1 MYPSSQISLGQGTRV
16 KDIIIRVR
24 PKIVTIP
31 ALSGITAPLLM
42 LSLWTIASLM
52 RPGYDQLTQYG
63 SELGTGDYSIIMN
76 INFLITGIL
85 IVSFSLG
92 LLTSIRT

>member
-31 ALSGITAPLLM
+31 ALSGMIAPLLM
-42 LSLWTIASLM
+42 ISLWAIASLL

-63 SELGTGDYSIIMN
+63 SEFGTGGNSLIMN
-76 INFLITGIL
+76 TNLTVTGLLIE
-85 IVSFSLG
+85 SFSVG
-92 LLTSIRT
+92 LLTSYRT